1 MDDLQ
6 KKMRDLIDRLNA
18 AAKAYY
24 VDGQEIMSNYEYDA
38 LYDELEALERSS
50 GIHMSDSPTLQVGY
64 EVLSELPKEH
74 HESPMLSL
82 DKTKEPETLRD
93 FLGDKK
99 GILSW
104 KMDGLTVVLT
114 YEDGELQKAVTRGNG
129 EVGEIVTQNAKVFK
143 NIPLKIPFKGRLI
156 IRGEAVI
163 HYSDF
168 EKVNEQ
174 IPELDAKYKNP
185 RNLCSGSVR
194 QLDPHVTAERNV
206 RFYAFSLV
214 EAEDVDF
221 KNSVRAQMEWLKSTG
236 FDVVAYK
243 ETDRE
248 RIISDIEEFEEK
260 VAVNDFPSDGL
271 VLMFDDIAYGI
282 SLGRTAKFPRNA
294 MAFKWKDETAETI
307 LRRIEWSASRTGLIN
322 PIAVFDTVELEGT
335 SVSRASLHN
344 ISYIKS
350 LKLGIGDRINVFKA
364 NMIIPQIADNL
375 TNSDNI
381 RIPDACPVCSGN
393 TRINDDNGVLTLYC
407 INESCPAKHIKR
419 FAHFVS
425 RDALNIEGLSEA
437 TIERFVQRH
446 FLKSLP
452 DLFHLHEHGEEIMQM
467 EGFGEKSYQ
476 KLLQAVEKS
485 RKTRLYRLIYGL
497 GISGIGLSGARAVS
511 ALFSDPKEIKTADE
525 TSLLSI
531 DGFGEVLA
539 KAFTGYFQKEEN
551 ITEYDALLKE
561 LDIEDESDENNTQDA
576 GEFIKGK
583 VFVITGSLYAYENRS
598 QLKEYIEDRGGKVSG
613 SVSSKTDYLINND
626 SDSSSSKNKKAKEL
640 GVKIVTE
647 EEFHNLVKNG
657 DMM

>member
-1 MDDLQ
+1 
-6 KKMRDLIDRLNA
+6 
-18 AAKAYY
+18 
-24 VDGQEIMSNYEYDA
+24 
-38 LYDELEALERSS
+38 
-50 GIHMSDSPTLQVGY
+50 
-64 EVLSELPKEH
+64 
-74 HESPMLSL
+74 
-82 DKTKEPETLRD
+82 
-93 FLGDKK
+93 
-99 GILSW
+99 
-104 KMDGLTVVLT
+104 
-114 YEDGELQKAVTRGNG
+114 
-129 EVGEIVTQNAKVFK
+129 
-143 NIPLKIPFKGRLI
+143 
-156 IRGEAVI
+156 
-163 HYSDF
+163 
-168 EKVNEQ
+168 
-174 IPELDAKYKNP
+174 
-185 RNLCSGSVR
+185 
-194 QLDPHVTAERNV
+194 
-206 RFYAFSLV
+206 
-214 EAEDVDF
+214 
-221 KNSVRAQMEWLKSTG
+221 
-236 FDVVAYK
+236 
-243 ETDRE
+243 
-248 RIISDIEEFEEK
+248 
-260 VAVNDFPSDGL
+260 
-271 VLMFDDIAYGI
+271 
-282 SLGRTAKFPRNA
+282 

-446 FLKSLP
+446 FLKNLP

-511 ALFSDPKEIKTADE
+511 ALFSDPKEIKTADV

-561 LDIEDESDENNTQDA
+561 LDIEDESDENSTPDA